1 MMKLRSLLFTIVLSS
16 LTATVFANP
25 LFDSVGVENQNGKK
39 VILHKLDPKDNFYS
53 IGRRYNV
60 SANAIMAMNK
70 DAKMQIGEIIKVPT
84 ELPFAEKAVAH
95 QNTQAKP
102 GAKVATMQYKVSQ
115 GETLFGIAKKFGST
129 VDELIIT
136 NGLKSNTLVPGQI
149 LMVKSTNPPTESA
162 PEEHPVVKQQ
172 QPEKQV
178 EKPIEKP
185 IAKTVEKA
193 PVTQPVEKPAEK
205 PVVTKP
211 AITKS
216 AIKTPVKTEDTFVEQ
231 PDLPASPVAKRDS
244 TKVSPNDTVDFN
256 GHKIVGDRYGLSE
269 KNESGIAVWME
280 NESIDPNKKLILHR
294 TAPVGTVIRIVNPMT
309 NRTTFAKVVGRF
321 TENENT
327 KDVIVV
333 MTKNVAEALGALDKR
348 FHVSISY
355 GIPNE

>member
-1 MMKLRSLLFTIVLSS
+1 MKFKFSLLTILLSS
-16 LTATVFANP
+16 LTATVFARP

-39 VILHKLDPKDNFYS
+39 VILHKADPKDNYFS

-60 SANAIMAMNK
+60 SPNAIIAFNK
-70 DAKMQIGEIIKVPT
+70 DAKIQIGDIIKVPT
-84 ELPFAEKAVAH
+84 DLPFASPHVASKPTVKA
-95 QNTQAKP
+95 
-102 GAKVATMQYKVSQ
+102 GAQTMEYKVSA

-136 NGLKSNTLVPGQI
+136 NKLKSNNLQPGQI
-149 LMVKSTNPPTESA
+149 LLVKSTNPPAESK
-162 PEEHPVVKQQ
+162 PEERPIVKQ

-178 EKPIEKP
+178 EKPVEQPVVKTIDKPAGKTAEKTTN
-185 IAKTVEKA
+185 K
-193 PVTQPVEKPAEK
+193 PVTKVPL
-205 PVVTKP
+205 
-211 AITKS
+211 
-216 AIKTPVKTEDTFVEQ
+216 KTEDTFVEQ
-231 PDLPASPVAKRDS
+231 PDVPATPAAKRDS
-244 TKVSPNDTVDFN
+244 TKVAAHDTVDFT
-256 GHKIVGDRYGLSE
+256 GHKIVGEKYGLSE

-294 TAPVGTVIRIVNPMT
+294 TAPVGTVIKITNPMT

-333 MTKNVAEALGALDKR
+333 MTKNVAESLGALDKR

>member
-1 MMKLRSLLFTIVLSS
+1 MKLKSLLFTIVLSS

-25 LFDSVGVENQNGKK
+25 LFDSIGVENQNGKK

-60 SANAIMAMNK
+60 SANAIMALNK
-70 DAKMQIGEIIKVPT
+70 DAKMQVGDIIKVPT
-84 ELPFAEKAVAH
+84 DIPFSDKQTNHPAAT
-95 QNTQAKP
+95 NKP
-102 GAKVATMQYKVSQ
+102 GGKAQTMQYKVSQ

-129 VDELIIT
+129 VDELIMT
-136 NGLKSNTLVPGQI
+136 NGLKSNTLMPGQV
-149 LMVKSTNPPTESA
+149 LLVKSANPATETVAEA
-162 PEEHPVVKQQ
+162 PPAKQ
-172 QPEKQV
+172 QPEKVTEKPV
-178 EKPIEKP
+178 EKPIVKTAPPVEKP
-185 IAKTVEKA
+185 
-193 PVTQPVEKPAEK
+193 VTKPAESKPAEK
-205 PVVTKP
+205 PVN
-211 AITKS
+211 KS
-216 AIKTPVKTEDTFVEQ
+216 KVPVKTEDTFVEQ
-231 PDLPASPVAKRDS
+231 PDMPQTPVAKRDS
-244 TKVSPNDTVDFN
+244 TKVSPHDTVDFS

-269 KNESGIAVWME
+269 KNESGIAVWMD

-294 TAPVGTVIRIVNPMT
+294 TAPVGTVIKITNPMT

-333 MTKNVAEALGALDKR
+333 MTKNVAESLGALDKR